1 MVRQLY
7 LYSIEAADFPDS
19 VTSENTLR
27 EFPLVIATVAKV
39 SRKRGLWLVVRV
51 NKKTAHVL
59 LPCRQSEFCVL
70 SVIYY
75 VTVQYPHTY
84 RNLPRSFPS
93 DAWQVTSKNP
103 FQIGFADGIF
113 AFKPVFY
120 YGQRSKCPDLL
131 NSYLY
136 SFYLFY
142 FLYLRDLSLFSLTE
156 KSGPG
161 HSQILSQIKLPIS
174 VVPTCFMPSSM
185 ISTVR

>member
-1 MVRQLY
+1 MYLDTFSRRARSLATILIFARVRILGTQCL
-7 LYSIEAADFPDS
+7 F
-19 VTSENTLR
+19 
-27 EFPLVIATVAKV
+27 VIATVTKV

-113 AFKPVFY
+113 AFRPMFY
-120 YGQRSKCPDLL
+120 YGQRSKCADLL
-131 NSYLY
+131 NSY
-136 SFYLFY
+136 FITF
-142 FLYLRDLSLFSLTE
+142 
-156 KSGPG
+156 
-161 HSQILSQIKLPIS
+161 
-174 VVPTCFMPSSM
+174 
-185 ISTVR
+185 

>member
-1 MVRQLY
+1 MCLGTFSRRARSLATILIFARVRILGTQCL
-7 LYSIEAADFPDS
+7 F
-19 VTSENTLR
+19 
-27 EFPLVIATVAKV
+27 VIATVTKV

-113 AFKPVFY
+113 AFRPMFY
-120 YGQRSKCPDLL
+120 YGQRSKCADLL
-131 NSYLY
+131 NSY
-136 SFYLFY
+136 FITF
-142 FLYLRDLSLFSLTE
+142 
-156 KSGPG
+156 
-161 HSQILSQIKLPIS
+161 
-174 VVPTCFMPSSM
+174 
-185 ISTVR
+185 

>member
-93 DAWQVTSKNP
+93 DAWQVTSKNL

-113 AFKPVFY
+113 AFRPMFY
-120 YGQRSKCPDLL
+120 YGQRSKCADLL
-131 NSYLY
+131 NSYKE
-136 SFYLFY
+136 SIK
-142 FLYLRDLSLFSLTE
+142 RPPE
-156 KSGPG
+156 PSGPG
-161 HSQILSQIKLPIS
+161 ASCK
-174 VVPTCFMPSSM
+174 
-185 ISTVR
+185 